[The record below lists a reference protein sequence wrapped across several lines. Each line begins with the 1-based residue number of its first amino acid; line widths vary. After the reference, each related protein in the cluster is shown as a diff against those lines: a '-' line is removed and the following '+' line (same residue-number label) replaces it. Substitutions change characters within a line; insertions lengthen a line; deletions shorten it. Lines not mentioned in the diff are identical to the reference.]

1 MIWPG
6 VLSNVALLT
15 SLHSRA
21 NAVADGWKMS
31 RIRFFMVVGG
41 CAFIWYWLPGLM
53 WTGLSYFTWICWIVP
68 DNVVVN
74 QVFGMVTGMG
84 LFPLTLDW
92 SMVAYNTNPLL
103 SPHWAAANVF
113 FGFALFFWVVTP
125 ALYYTNTWFTAY
137 LPFCTAD
144 VYDRFGQVYDSSE
157 WLPHPLNLLL
167 SVFQD
172 IFEAVPGDIS
182 REKIHVLLACGS

>member
-1 MIWPG
+1 
-6 VLSNVALLT
+6 
-15 SLHSRA
+15 
-21 NAVADGWKMS
+21 
-31 RIRFFMVVGG
+31 MVVGA
-41 CAFIWYWLPGLM
+41 CAFFCYWLPGLM

-68 DNVVVN
+68 QNIVVN

-92 SMVAYNTNPLL
+92 PMVAYSTKPLL

-125 ALYYTNTWFTAY
+125 ALYYTNTWFTAH

-144 VYDRFGQVYDSSE
+144 VYDRFGQVYDSSKSF
-157 WLPHPLNLLL
+157 LYLQYIP
-167 SVFQD
+167 
-172 IFEAVPGDIS
+172 
-182 REKIHVLLACGS
+182 

>member
-31 RIRFFMVVGG
+31 RIRFFLVVGG
-41 CAFIWYWLPGLM
+41 CAFLWYWLPGLM
-53 WTGLSYFTWICWIVP
+53 WTGLSYFTFICWAAP
-68 DNVVVN
+68 KNVVVN

-84 LFPLTLDW
+84 LLPLTLDW

-113 FGFALFFWVVTP
+113 FGFALFFWIITP
-125 ALYYTNTWFTAY
+125 ALYYTNTWFTAH

-144 VYDRFGQVYDSSE
+144 VYDRFGQVYDSCE
-157 WLPHPLNLLL
+157 WRSYTHNVMGNTD
-167 SVFQD
+167 SQ
-172 IFEAVPGDIS
+172 
-182 REKIHVLLACGS
+182 RQR